1 MDRNQKREGKLE
13 LRKSWQYLLYIDLV
27 LPGLLFLAAFVT
39 RGSSFGISLGRVF
52 HTYGLYVSSP
62 VPNLDPFN
70 GTGVL
75 GLLIT
80 LGLLLWAS
88 CRWKRPSSSSSSK
101 PPPPS
106 ASAWA
111 SSRSRRKGPGGERSP
126 YSLFTFHSSLVP
138 PSPRPG

>member
-1 MDRNQKREGKLE
+1 MDRSQKREGKLE

-80 LGLLLWAS
+80 LGLLLWAA
-88 CRWKRPSSSSSSK
+88 RRRDWKDLALTLALGGANALYFALGGNYALLPYLTLT
-101 PPPPS
+101 
-106 ASAWA
+106 AS
-111 SSRSRRKGPGGERSP
+111 P
-126 YSLFTFHSSLVP
+126 F
-138 PSPRPG
+138 